1 MRAWSAAAAEQ
12 VLALA
17 LLVPALAGALGL
29 LGLEAIRVARPGSA
43 LFATPAP
50 STFAEALHAGGVD
63 AAFRFVR
70 DGADPNRPVLFTD
83 ERLTAGRTVR
93 VPPLLL
99 AVAAG
104 DENTAMML
112 VGYGAD
118 LTRPGNA
125 QAICLARDL
134 GAHGLADDL
143 VAALGPERAGTADG
157 GPCATAA
164 ADPAG
169 APDTAALPPLLE
181 YVDAAPAP
189 ATP

>member
-1 MRAWSAAAAEQ
+1 MRAWSAGAEQ
-12 VLALA
+12 TLALA
-17 LLVPALAGALGL
+17 LLIPALAGALGL

-43 LFATPAP
+43 LFATPTP
-50 STFAEALHAGGVD
+50 STFAEALHVGGVD

-70 DGADPNRPVLFTD
+70 AGADPNRPVLFTD

-125 QAICLARDL
+125 QAICLARAL
-134 GAHGLADDL
+134 GADGLADDL
-143 VAALGPERAGTADG
+143 VAALGPRQTGADIAD
-157 GPCATAA
+157 PCATAA

-169 APDTAALPPLLE
+169 APEPGAPPPLLR
-181 YVDAAPAP
+181 YVDAVSVPAVP
-189 ATP
+189 